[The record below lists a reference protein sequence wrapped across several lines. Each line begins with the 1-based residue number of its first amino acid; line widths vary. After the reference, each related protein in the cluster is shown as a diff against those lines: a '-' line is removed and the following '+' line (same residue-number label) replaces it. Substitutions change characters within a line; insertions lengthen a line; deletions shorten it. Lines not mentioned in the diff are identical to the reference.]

1 MKKEIIYLALCI
13 MGCHFFVTS
22 LICSFIFAK
31 LQFIAHGE
39 AHANCINYLY
49 EFPLV
54 VVIIIGILM
63 IVSGVAG
70 LYYSFKGYRTKSVDK
85 NRHTH

>member
-1 MKKEIIYLALCI
+1 MKKEIIYIALCI
-13 MGCHFFVTS
+13 MGCHF
-22 LICSFIFAK
+22 FAK

-39 AHANCINYLY
+39 AHASCINYLY

-70 LYYSFKGYRTKSVDK
+70 FYYSFKDK
-85 NRHTH
+85 

>member
-22 LICSFIFAK
+22 LIYSFIFAK

-70 LYYSFKGYRTKSVDK
+70 LYYSFKDK
-85 NRHTH
+85 

>member
-39 AHANCINYLY
+39 AYTSCINYLY

-54 VVIIIGILM
+54 IVIIVGFLM
-63 IVSGVAG
+63 IFAGTAG
-70 LYYSFKGYRTKSVDK
+70 LYYASK
-85 NRHTH
+85 NK

>member
-1 MKKEIIYLALCI
+1 MKKDYLYLALFI
-13 MGCHFFVTS
+13 MGCQFTVTS
-22 LICSFIFAK
+22 LICTFIFAK
-31 LQFIAHGE
+31 LQFIAQGE
-39 AHANCINYLY
+39 AHASCIYYLS

-70 LYYSFKGYRTKSVDK
+70 LYYSFKDK
-85 NRHTH
+85 